1 MAEHD
6 CISDPEIS
14 KAQRQLKVGYINRRH
29 ERRATHMTTYYNHAP
44 SLHLKGHWLEEAGF
58 NTGTPVTIAV
68 EHGQL
73 IIRPVTE

>member
-1 MAEHD
+1 
-6 CISDPEIS
+6 
-14 KAQRQLKVGYINRRH
+14 
-29 ERRATHMTTYYNHAP
+29 MTTYYNHAP